1 MGQMKA
7 HWMDLG
13 EPDLQHAPP
22 SVSLKVADQTLSKS
36 EVAQAFMDDATRG
49 ADKLTRSKA
58 WIGEYIY
65 QRDTDWDEVFHM
77 AVSRNEA
84 VWDAWLTAHGNP
96 NQLARH
102 RQGVL
107 PWDERNVIAKDFLF
121 PGLRTCLEKRD
132 TQLWT
137 STQWP
142 QARSITKFIKSG
154 ARVELTAQEW
164 SIFAE
169 IQQMLRDDAVPD
181 AFFPLPEPCL
191 RQQPGLAEASY
202 NLMEYSRISSTHRYN
217 SRYPNA
223 LDHSH
228 VPKSQ
233 WINLRTVIVMR
244 RIGATY
250 FGKNCP
256 LWKKEE

>member
-1 MGQMKA
+1 MGQMKE

-13 EPDLQHAPP
+13 EPDLQHPP
-22 SVSLKVADQTLSKS
+22 PHVSLKARVEKS

-49 ADKLTRSKA
+49 ADKLTKA
-58 WIGEYIY
+58 RALIGEYIY
-65 QRDTDWDEVFHM
+65 KRDTDWDEVFHM

-84 VWDAWLTAHGNP
+84 VWDAWLTAHGSP

-107 PWDERNVIAKDFLF
+107 PWHERGTLAKDFLF
-121 PGLRTCLEKRD
+121 KALQACPDTRD
-132 TQLWT
+132 TQAWT
-137 STQWP
+137 STEWP
-142 QARSITKFIKSG
+142 DPRVPERDG
-154 ARVELTAQEW
+154 ASVDLTAQEW

-202 NLMEYSRISSTHRYN
+202 NLMEYTRIPTCEDGIDPN
-217 SRYPNA
+217 SRC
-223 LDHSH
+223 
-228 VPKSQ
+228 VC
-233 WINLRTVIVMR
+233 LRAVRVMR

-250 FGKNCP
+250 FGKSYP
-256 LWKKEE
+256 LWKEEE